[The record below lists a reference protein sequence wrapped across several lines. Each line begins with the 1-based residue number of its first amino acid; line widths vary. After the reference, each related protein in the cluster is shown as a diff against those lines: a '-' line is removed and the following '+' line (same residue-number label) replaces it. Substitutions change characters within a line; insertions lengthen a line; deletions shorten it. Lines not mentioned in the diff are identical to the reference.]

1 MPSNPIVSTASVPS
15 LRGIAIWLLLC
26 VAMIYIMVLLGG
38 LTRLTHSGLSMVEW
52 NPISGVLPPR
62 GEQAWQEAFAKYQ
75 QFPEFRLKN
84 SDLDLA
90 GFKSIYWLEFSHR
103 LWGRCIAL
111 FFLIPGLFFL
121 LTKRLPK
128 SLKVKLII
136 MFALG
141 GLQGLLGWF
150 MVQSGLSDRPDV
162 SQYRLVA
169 HLLLAFA
176 LCGWIFWVALGL
188 LFPKPHI
195 FSVPMHRYKH
205 GATAL
210 IGLLTVT
217 IASGGF
223 VAGTDAGFFYNT
235 FPLMGG
241 RLIPDGLLVLQP
253 VVRNFFENVVTIQFT
268 HRLLAILIFSVTLIF
283 AFRLMRINLPERTI
297 FALCCLSAIII
308 LQLALGI
315 STVLLAVPVPLA
327 LAHQAGGLLLF
338 IVMLWLRHEL
348 RGGA

>member
-1 MPSNPIVSTASVPS
+1 MVSNHLVPAASPHRN
-15 LRGIAIWLLLC
+15 LAIWLLLG

-52 NPISGVLPPR
+52 KPISGFLPPR
-62 GEQAWQEAFAKYQ
+62 NEQAWQEAFAKYQ
-75 QFPEFRLKN
+75 QFPEFKLKN
-84 SDLDLA
+84 RDLDLA

-103 LWGRCIAL
+103 LWGRCIGL

-121 LTKRLPK
+121 VTKRLPGA
-128 SLKVKLII
+128 LKIKLLC
-136 MFALG
+136 MFILG

-176 LCGWIFWVALGL
+176 LCGWVFWVALGL
-188 LFPKPHI
+188 LFPKPQV
-195 FSVPMHRYKH
+195 FLAPMNQYKR
-205 GATAL
+205 GVTAL
-210 IGLLTVT
+210 LGLLIIT

-241 RLIPDGLLVLQP
+241 HLIPEGLLVLQP
-253 VVRNFFENVVTIQFT
+253 VARNFFENVVTIQFT
-268 HRLLAILIFSVTLIF
+268 HRLLALLLFFITLAFSLSLARADLPKRTTL
-283 AFRLMRINLPERTI
+283 
-297 FALCCLSAIII
+297 ALRGLLVAII
-308 LQLALGI
+308 LQLTLGI
-315 STVLLAVPVPLA
+315 ATVMLAVPISLA

-338 IVMLWLRHEL
+338 TVMLWLRHEL
-348 RGGA
+348 RGS